1 MAGEKIL
8 ACKVN
13 ELDPGQAK
21 QINLP
26 DRPPLA
32 IFNIDGNFYA
42 TDDTCTHGL
51 ASLAEGYIED
61 GVVECPWHGGT
72 FEIATGKPASFPCVV
87 PLKTYKTDVAGDEV
101 YIILD

>member
-72 FEIATGKPASFPCVV
+72 FEM
-87 PLKTYKTDVAGDEV
+87 PLANPLLFLAWY
-101 YIILD
+101 L